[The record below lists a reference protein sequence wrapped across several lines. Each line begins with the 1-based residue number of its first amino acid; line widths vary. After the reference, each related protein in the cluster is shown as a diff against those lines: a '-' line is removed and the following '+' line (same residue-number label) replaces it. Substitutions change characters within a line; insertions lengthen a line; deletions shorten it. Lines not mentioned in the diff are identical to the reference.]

1 MVLIKYEHLKN
12 ETKQSTSLPQTQAS
26 PSSSPPSL
34 LTKYPSHTTP
44 TKNQQLYDSD
54 DYFKA
59 RKKISPFKQIANM
72 TTPMTSCSLCT
83 RVIASSPHHLIANL
97 ACTKYFKIFSKYFL
111 FVFMT
116 MFFLLFMVQAY
127 KCVHKFNL
135 NQREVHAS
143 LNTLKLN
150 YRRLNYSSH
159 LNEHVRVLFQIK
171 LKSIEKD

>member
-44 TKNQQLYDSD
+44 AKNQQLYDSD

-83 RVIASSPHHLIANL
+83 RLVASSPHHLIVNL
-97 ACTKYFKIFSKYFL
+97 ACTKYFKIFTKYFL

-116 MFFLLFMVQAY
+116 MFFCCSWCKHINV
-127 KCVHKFNL
+127 CI
-135 NQREVHAS
+135 S
-143 LNTLKLN
+143 L
-150 YRRLNYSSH
+150 
-159 LNEHVRVLFQIK
+159 I
-171 LKSIEKD
+171 SINARCMPHSIRSNSIIGV